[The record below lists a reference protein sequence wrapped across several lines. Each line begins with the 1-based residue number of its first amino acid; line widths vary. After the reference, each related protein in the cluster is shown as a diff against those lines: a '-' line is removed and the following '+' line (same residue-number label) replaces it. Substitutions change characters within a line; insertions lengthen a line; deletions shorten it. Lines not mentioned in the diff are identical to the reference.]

1 MKKFLFLFVTLVT
14 FSSTAFAEHYKKM
27 EFEEHKI
34 FKYEFD
40 LTDHKLELVRALDD
54 GKLAVENVLSC
65 SRRHNAEAAFN
76 GGFYHEGH
84 AKTGVPTWL
93 MINKSN
99 NFAVKSVQDAMYI
112 ENDEIKFNKLKTRI
126 FLIDAN
132 NKKIEI
138 HSINNPVPSGIR
150 LFTQNYWKKTL
161 TDPGT
166 FEVVVDKGVIIS
178 MNKNGNNDIPEN
190 GFVLSSNNSSELGRL
205 SHLKIGQKLSYELM
219 IKVAGKPLILAEIP
233 LIISGSDL
241 LIKNF
246 RIPNNITSKRN
257 KSTFRDEPHGRTA
270 ICQFNK
276 TKYAVYIADH
286 NPAKSVYD
294 ISFRDMI
301 MPLKREGL
309 NRETAL
315 KMPLGELLQL
325 YAKLDASSERSIGI
339 SLGDF
344 ARFLEREGCMN
355 AINLDGGGSSTLV
368 VGNKVVNTPTGLQN
382 VNVEGKNLRAVG
394 DILLIKKKKHPI
406 R

>member
-1 MKKFLFLFVTLVT
+1 MKKFLFLFVTLLI
-14 FSSTAFAEHYKKM
+14 SSSSFAEHYKKI
-27 EFEEHKI
+27 EVEEHKI

-93 MINKSN
+93 MINKN
-99 NFAVKSVQDAMYI
+99 NSFAIKSSQDAIYI
-112 ENDEIKFNKLKTRI
+112 ENEEIKFNKLKTHI
-126 FLIDAN
+126 FLVDAN

-138 HSINNPVPSGIR
+138 NSLNNPVPSGIR
-150 LFTQNYWKKTL
+150 LFTQNYWEKTL

-166 FEVVVDKGVIIS
+166 FEVVVKGDGIIA

-190 GFVLSSNNSSELGRL
+190 GFVVSSSNSSEVGRL

-246 RIPNNITSKRN
+246 RIPNNIKSKRN
-257 KSTFRDEPHGRTA
+257 KSAFRDEPHGRTA

-276 TKYAVYIADH
+276 TKYAVYVVDH

-301 MPLKREGL
+301 IPLKRNGL
-309 NRETAL
+309 DRETAL
-315 KMPLGELLQL
+315 KMELGELLQI
-325 YAKLDASSERSIGI
+325 YTKIDETSERSIGI
-339 SLGDF
+339 SLGAF
-344 ARFLEREGCMN
+344 ARFLEKEGCMN

-382 VNVEGKNLRAVG
+382 VHMEGKSLRPVG
-394 DILLIKKKKHPI
+394 DILLIKKKKHPLH
-406 R
+406 